1 VRRENVIPYIMGANI
16 TTFIDT
22 LFVAILLNNPVAFTV
37 VLVEMT
43 SITIVSM
50 IILMTMYHT
59 YERSILYLVNWI
71 IARQRNL
78 FIFMMVILI
87 VPVVL
92 MLL

>member
-1 VRRENVIPYIMGANI
+1 
-16 TTFIDT
+16 
-22 LFVAILLNNPVAFTV
+22 
-37 VLVEMT
+37 
-43 SITIVSM
+43 
-50 IILMTMYHT
+50 
-59 YERSILYLVNWI
+59 VNWI